1 MNSETASETANTDAD
16 ADAPADDQ
24 TPSADEYTQENDNE
38 GGSEEG
44 GEENLEEGGN
54 ATMSNAAPSADTGVV
69 AGDGATPAASPP
81 PRLAPVESMEVRI
94 DFEVGRVTL
103 PVSSLANVATGSV
116 IEMPGVSL
124 DRVVAK
130 SGGQAF
136 AFGEFVELG
145 GRVGFRILSL
155 KETKEKS

>member
-1 MNSETASETANTDAD
+1 MNSETTNETANTDAD

-24 TPSADEYTQENDNE
+24 TPSADEYLQENDQENSQE
-38 GGSEEG
+38 NILEEG
-44 GEENLEEGGN
+44 GLESGN

-69 AGDGATPAASPP
+69 AGDAATPAAS

-124 DRVVAK
+124 DRVIAK

-155 KETKEKS
+155 KEAKEKP